1 MSLKMK
7 YFVLKPS
14 GTDKFAIASRK
25 AMIKYADHIM
35 ANAENDDDKEFAM
48 EIHRWVGDEFAKAAP
63 PNLVGSDERG
73 QY

>member
-1 MSLKMK
+1 MMK
-7 YFVLKPS
+7 YFVLKPA
-14 GTDKFAIASRK
+14 GKDKFAVASRK

-35 ANAENDDDKEFAM
+35 ETAESEEDKQFAM

-63 PNLVGSDERG
+63 PNLGGGGDERG